1 MLGQAIFSRAIF
13 SQAIAARSQDWLG
26 RFLLD
31 KFLPP
36 LPFVARPGHDA
47 IERSPDGARDDAL
60 LGRLGS
66 LEVRL
71 ASSPAEIR
79 RAQRLRYRIFFEDGP
94 ATATFTA
101 RLLRRD
107 ADRFDPVCEHLLVI
121 DHAARDAH
129 GPAVVG
135 TYRLQRQEIAAA
147 HRGFYSAGEF
157 GIDDLVARHRHLKF
171 LELGRSCVLAPYRN
185 KRTVELLWHGIW
197 SYVRRQDLDV
207 MIGCASLDGT
217 DPRGLSLPLSFLHHF
232 AKAPEDWQVSALA
245 SRRVDMNRMPKSA
258 IDPRAALRALP
269 PLIKGYLRLGAFC
282 GDGAVID
289 HSFGTTDVLIVLPVS
304 AISAR
309 YIGHFG
315 TDADR
320 HAA

>member
-1 MLGQAIFSRAIF
+1 MFGQAIFGQAIF
-13 SQAIAARSQDWLG
+13 SQAIATRSQDLIG
-26 RFLLD
+26 RLL
-31 KFLPP
+31 PMP
-36 LPFVARPGHDA
+36 LPFVARAGFDTTKRRLESA
-47 IERSPDGARDDAL
+47 QDDAL

-71 ASSPAEIR
+71 ATQPAEIR
-79 RAQRLRYRIFFEDGP
+79 RAQRLRYRIFFEEGP
-94 ATATFTA
+94 ATATLAA

-121 DHAARDAH
+121 DHARHDTH
-129 GPAVVG
+129 GPILVG

-157 GIDDLVARHRHLKF
+157 AVGSLLARRPDLKF
-171 LELGRSCVLAPYRN
+171 LELGRSCVLPPYRN

-197 SYVRRQDLDV
+197 SYVRRHDLDV
-207 MIGCASLDGT
+207 MIGCASLEGT
-217 DPRGLSLPLSFLHHF
+217 DPHALALPLSFLHHF
-232 AKAPEDWQVSALA
+232 AKAPEGWQVSALRA
-245 SRRVDMNRMPKSA
+245 RRIDMNQMPKA
-258 IDPRAALRALP
+258 TIDPRAAVRALP

-309 YIGHFG
+309 YVDHFG
-315 TDADR
+315 ADADR